1 MPSNKTI
8 ADILNTI
15 KVNGKIIHRSDSCK
29 YLGIELDDKLQFK
42 KHKLK
47 SYLTCLH
54 SKMQYDIA
62 IYGTSTA

>member
-15 KVNGKIIHRSDSCK
+15 KVNGNIIQRSDSCK
-29 YLGIELDDKLQFK
+29 YLRIELDDKLQFK